1 MRHLALTMLAG
12 AVIGAAACGGSD
24 TPTVPP
30 VTTTTTVAPQPSP
43 SPSAA
48 PSPSPSPV
56 SQTCQLDP
64 GPVARLAI
72 SPRGQRTDGV
82 NGVDM
87 RVRALPNFDEVWCLD
102 KDKEHVIDF
111 NANQRNAAGRECC
124 YLGDA
129 IWTLDDPS
137 RVVVGSS
144 SRHDDA
150 LVFRYNVNSR
160 GATATFSVQAEL
172 DGIRSFPWQSGSGYR
187 QEPLRVQLM
196 SLNQMNRE
204 CTCIYSGNGV
214 YGGAGCPKL

>member
-1 MRHLALTMLAG
+1 MRHLVSTLLLA

-30 VTTTTTVAPQPSP
+30 VTPTTTVAPQPSP

-56 SQTCQLDP
+56 SQTCQLEP
-64 GPVARLAI
+64 GPVARLAV
-72 SPRGQRTDGV
+72 SPREQRTDGV
-82 NGVDM
+82 RFVDI

-102 KDKEHVIDF
+102 KDKEHIIDF

-129 IWTLDDPS
+129 TWTLDDPL
-137 RVVVGSS
+137 RLVVASS
-144 SRHDDA
+144 SRHEDN
-150 LVFRYNVNSR
+150 LIFRYNVNSR
-160 GATATFSVQAEL
+160 GVAGTFTVQAQL

-187 QEPLRVQLM
+187 LEPLRVVLM
-196 SLNQMNRE
+196 SPNQITRD
-204 CTCIYSGNGV
+204 CTCIFRGNGV
-214 YGGAGCPKL
+214 YEGAGCPKL